1 MAPARFRA
9 QIAALLA
16 VLLAVW
22 PATASVHARYFCR
35 MMDRVVDSCCCRSE
49 AELQQ
54 VEPQPEARVPDCCE
68 RLTQGGLPNAE
79 PRRDVV
85 KPFSSPLLLSASEVQ
100 VLPRA
105 LLQVIPASRED
116 QRAIGARGP
125 PLFLANCALLI

>member
-1 MAPARFRA
+1 MTRARFRA

-49 AELQQ
+49 AELRQ
-54 VEPQPEARVPDCCE
+54 VDPPPEVRVPDCCE
-68 RLTQGGLPNAE
+68 RLTQGALPNAE

-85 KPFSSPLLLSASEVQ
+85 KSFSSPLLLAASEVQ
-100 VLPRA
+100 VLPGA
-105 LLQVIPASRED
+105 LLQVIPPSRAG
-116 QRAIGARGP
+116 QRAVGARGP